1 MIISE
6 AKPFAEVLDSLKDCQ
21 KIFLVGCGDCATTC
35 KSGGEEELK
44 AIKLKLEA
52 AGKTVLGMCVPEAT
66 CVAAK
71 LKAEIA
77 KNIKVVR
84 EAEVILV
91 LSCGLAAQSVKDN
104 DRFGLRVVPA
114 NNTVFGA
121 VMDAKGVF
129 YEKCS
134 LCANCV
140 LDSTGGICPVTLC
153 SKGLLNGPCGGMNKG
168 KCELDKERDCAWVLI
183 YRELEK
189 RNQLDK
195 MRQNRPPRDF
205 QKALKPHKLELT
217 SSIEQVADEKAVS

>member
-6 AKPFAEVLDSLKDCQ
+6 AKPFQEVIDSLKDYQ
-21 KIFLVGCGDCATTC
+21 KIFLVGCGDCATLC

-44 AIKLKLEA
+44 AMKVKLEA
-52 AGKTVLGMCVPEAT
+52 NGKTVSGMCIPESA

-71 LKAEIA
+71 LKSETA
-77 KNIKVVR
+77 KHLKAIR
-84 EAEVILV
+84 ESDAILV
-91 LSCGLAAQSVKDN
+91 LACGLAAQSVKDN
-104 DRFGLRVVPA
+104 DRFGLQVVPA

-121 VMDAKGVF
+121 VMDAAGNF

-153 SKGLLNGPCGGMNKG
+153 PKGILNGPCGGMDKG

-183 YRELEK
+183 YRGLEK
-189 RNQLDK
+189 SSRLDK
-195 MRQNRPPRDF
+195 FRKNRPPRDF
-205 QKALKPHKLELT
+205 QKALKPHKLLAQ
-217 SSIEQVADEKAVS
+217 IKQQ